1 MSGFGDLLRHARE
14 AKGATL
20 ETVAAATRISPRH
33 LEALER
39 SDHGSLPAA
48 PFAKGYIRAY
58 AQYLGIDPEPILDAY
73 RSEEHAHGLDS
84 PDAEHRMLEEL
95 SRLVGRRSESP
106 PPSSRSFIG
115 RRGAAVGLAAV
126 VMAAGGLWLY
136 RRVPAPAPADVTAA
150 PSQAPPSG
158 TAAAVADTEAGNV
171 ATPSPRRETMRAGAT
186 RPDPLPRREARP
198 TPRPRAVASRAAL
211 SVADFGVGTTV
222 RSRQL
227 VGRADRFE
235 EGSQVAFWT
244 RVTGGQP
251 GDVISHV
258 WFHEGQAVMRAD
270 LEIGSADWRTFS
282 RRVLPDGATG
292 DWLVEARGP
301 DGGLLAR
308 LEFSCVPDES

>member
-1 MSGFGDLLRHARE
+1 MSGFGDLLKHARE
-14 AKGATL
+14 ERGATL
-20 ETVAAATRISPRH
+20 ETVAAATRIAPRH

-39 SDHGSLPAA
+39 SDHASLPAA

-58 AQYLGIDPEPILDAY
+58 AQYLGVDPEPILDAY
-73 RSEEHAHGLDS
+73 RSEEHEQGLDS

-95 SRLVGRRSESP
+95 SRLVARRPESAP
-106 PPSSRSFIG
+106 PPSRTFIG
-115 RRGAAVGLAAV
+115 RRGAAVGLAAAV
-126 VMAAGGLWLY
+126 VAAGAWWLLA
-136 RRVPAPAPADVTAA
+136 RAPAPTPSVATPTPSTA
-150 PSQAPPSG
+150 PSSG
-158 TAAAVADTEAGNV
+158 TAAVVAETAAPDV
-171 ATPSPRRETMRAGAT
+171 AMPSRKGETVKRDAT
-186 RPDPLPRREARP
+186 RHDPPPRREARP
-198 TPRPRAVASRAAL
+198 TPRPRAHASRAAL

-222 RSRQL
+222 RSHRL

-244 RVTGGQP
+244 RVTGGQA

-258 WFHEGQAVMRAD
+258 WFHEGLAVMRAD

-292 DWLVEARGP
+292 AWTVEARGP

-308 LEFSCVPDES
+308 LQFSCVPDES